1 MGIIQI
7 QDDFEGDH
15 SDWFTTGRA
24 GFDFDRGFAHSGRGN
39 AWVRNTIGWN
49 AINRW
54 FDVDPYSD
62 CDVSAWIRMSLGLRD
77 GYMSVRNSQEDG
89 GGPILNEVR
98 LLGFN
103 TPNSDNSE
111 YGRVSFSF
119 NSGDNSRILFYVG
132 LWGNNTDEWIQIDDF
147 VLQWSTPF

>member
-1 MGIIQI
+1 MGVRQI

-15 SDWFTTGRA
+15 RDWFTTGGA
-24 GFDFDRGFAHSGRGN
+24 GFDFDKGLAHRGKGN
-39 AWVRNTIGWN
+39 AWVRNTTGWN

-54 FDVDPYSD
+54 FDVDPHSD
-62 CDVSAWIRMSLGLRD
+62 CDVGAWIRMSPGLRD

-98 LLGFN
+98 LFGFN

-111 YGRVSFSF
+111 YSQVTFSF
-119 NSGDNSRILFYVG
+119 NSGDNSRVLFYAG

-147 VLQWSTPF
+147 AFQSSTPF